1 MKKVEI
7 GKAIGYGWES
17 IKKDFWYFVAIA
29 AIYLVI
35 SNISSAQK
43 TEPSQ
48 FNIYGLLSLVIS
60 SYLTGGMMKIG
71 LSYFDGKK
79 VAITEMF
86 TQYQYFFRVLG
97 ASILTCII
105 VILGLILLIVPGI
118 IWGLKYQFA
127 INLIVDKN
135 IGIMEAMRQSAEL
148 TKGVKWQL
156 FVFNLAVFGVMI
168 LGALVFG
175 VGVLVAF
182 PVVWLADIYVC
193 RKLQQT
199 QTA

>member
-1 MKKVEI
+1 MKQVEI

-35 SNISSAQK
+35 SGIFSSRS
-43 TEPSQ
+43 TEPNQ
-48 FNIYGLLSLVIS
+48 FNIYGLLSMLIA
-60 SYLTGGMMKIG
+60 SYLIGGMMKIG

-79 VAITEMF
+79 IAITEMF

-97 ASILTCII
+97 ASILISII
-105 VILGLILLIVPGI
+105 VGLGLILLIIPGI

-156 FVFNLAVFGVMI
+156 FLFCLGVFGVMI

-182 PVVWLADIYVC
+182 PIVWLADIYIY
-193 RKLQQT
+193 RKLQ
-199 QTA
+199 TA